1 MRIRHPKDYCL
12 NCNYTLSKKDSYCP
26 NCGQENTDYKYAI
39 WYLIFE
45 SINNYLNLDS
55 QLFRSIFPFLF
66 RPGHLTIKF
75 LEGRRKLYVNPIR
88 LYLVTT
94 IFFFFLFSQNFQ
106 LAKSDLNLN
115 IVNENEVDKAFSE
128 YILSDSSKTLRSL
141 LTDLKEEGI
150 IETAEIDSIGNVFS
164 KENKLKLLQLSFDTM
179 SISEANFLGVDYK
192 YNQQKFYYIWLRD
205 QNMTTD
211 ALLDSMNASEKNYF
225 NRKLAEQAL
234 KVGQTSSPQYLINEI
249 IENISVMFFLLIPFF
264 ALLLKIFYLSKHK
277 LYYNHLIFSVHLH
290 TYLFFITSAFILIHY
305 IYTDISDLLIYGT
318 FTFAIYTLA
327 MFRRVYKD
335 SWIKTLF
342 KTYFIFMFY
351 SMIIILSSIIE
362 VTASLL
368 TF

>member
-12 NCNYTLSKKDSYCP
+12 NCNYTLSKKNSYCP

-66 RPGHLTIKF
+66 RPGHLTVKF

-94 IFFFFLFSQNFQ
+94 IFFFFLFSQNIQ
-106 LAKSDLNLN
+106 LSKSDLNLN
-115 IVNENEVDKAFSE
+115 IVSEKEIDNAFNEFVLADSTKTLSNL
-128 YILSDSSKTLRSL
+128 LSDLN
-141 LTDLKEEGI
+141 EEGI
-150 IETAEIDSIGNVFS
+150 IQTAEVDSLVNVFS
-164 KENKLKLLQLSFDTM
+164 KDNKLKLLQLSFDTM
-179 SISEANFLGVDYK
+179 SMSEVNFLGVDYK
-192 YNQQKFYYIWLRD
+192 YNQQKLYYIWMRD
-205 QNMTTD
+205 QKMTAD
-211 ALLDSMNASEKNYF
+211 ALLDSMHASEKNYF
-225 NRKLAEQAL
+225 NKKLAEQWL
-234 KVGQTSSPQYLINEI
+234 KVGQTSSPQYLLNEI

-264 ALLLKIFYLSKHK
+264 AFLLKVFYLSKHK

-290 TYLFFITSAFILIHY
+290 TYLFFISSVFILIHY
-305 IYTDISDLLIYGT
+305 TYTDLSALIAYGLVT
-318 FTFAIYTLA
+318 FMIYTLL

-335 SWIKTLF
+335 SWIKTAF
-342 KTYFIFMFY
+342 KTFFIFMFY
-351 SMIIILSSIIE
+351 SMIITLSSIIE

>member
-12 NCNYTLSKKDSYCP
+12 NCNYSISKKDYYCP

-45 SINNYLNLDS
+45 SLNNYLNLDS

-66 RPGHLTIKF
+66 RPGHLTVKF

-106 LAKSDLNLN
+106 LAKTDLNLN
-115 IVNENEVDKAFSE
+115 IINENELDEVFSE
-128 YILSDSSKTLRSL
+128 YILSDSTKKLQDL
-141 LTDLKEEGI
+141 LADLEEEGL
-150 IETAEIDSIGNVFS
+150 IESAEIDSISNIFS

-179 SISEANFLGVDYK
+179 EISEANFMGVDYK
-192 YNQQKFYYIWLRD
+192 YNQNKFYYLWLRD
-205 QNMTTD
+205 PNMTSD
-211 ALLDSMNASEKNYF
+211 ALLDSMHASEKNYF

-234 KVGQTSSPQYLINEI
+234 KIGKTSNPQYLINEI
-249 IENISVMFFLLIPFF
+249 IENISMMFFLLIPFF
-264 ALLLKIFYLSKHK
+264 AFLLKIFYLSKSK

-290 TYLFFITSAFILIHY
+290 TYLFFIASIFILIHY
-305 IYTDISDLLIYGT
+305 FYTDISVLIGYGSLT
-318 FTFAIYTLA
+318 FGIYTLL

-335 SWIKTLF
+335 SWIKTMF
-342 KTYFIFMFY
+342 KTFFIFMFY
-351 SMIIILSSIIE
+351 SFIITLSSIIE
-362 VTASLL
+362 VTASIL